1 MGHPVYIH
9 IYIYIYLYIKTF
21 EVVLVLKGLIY
32 SKTKTCIPYFRILYV
47 QIGAA
52 DQLVGG
58 GGTVRFVKHS
68 VQVNNIYLYRV
79 THYFL
84 TP

>member
-1 MGHPVYIH
+1 MWNN
-9 IYIYIYLYIKTF
+9 
-21 EVVLVLKGLIY
+21 VLIVRGVLLPGARPCLPPALLPPQY
-32 SKTKTCIPYFRILYV
+32 RDNCRLPAVCVLLYV